1 MLTTTV
7 AGRTWDFS
15 HAIGKSAKVGN
26 GFTQP
31 TAVAVASGGVLYV
44 LSRGGRDSPAFGMG
58 RRIGKVTMDEEF
70 LGEFADEDFVW
81 PVDLA
86 LDSEGN
92 VYCSDEY
99 RNFVTIYDPDGRRL
113 GQWGVAGSEE
123 GQIRGSSGISFDAED
138 NLYVVD
144 SFNDRVQKFTKD
156 GQFLMGWGSS
166 GSGEGQFNRPWGI
179 TLDRNGDVY
188 VVDWGNNRVQKFMAD
203 GRYLMSFGT
212 SAEGAGD
219 LDHPADV
226 AVDSQGDVYVTDWGN
241 NRVQIYDPGGDILT
255 ALYGDASE
263 FSKWAKEMVE
273 ANPDVEKAY
282 RRVKDKS
289 LLARFDVARGIAID
303 DQDRIIITDSNLSR
317 LQVYVKVKDYLE
329 PQFNL

>member
-26 GFTQP
+26 GFTQL

-58 RRIGKVTMDEEF
+58 RRIGKLTMDEEF

-99 RNFVTIYDPDGRRL
+99 RNLVAVYDSDGKRL

-123 GQIRGSSGISFDAED
+123 GQIRGPSGIAFDAED

-156 GQFLMGWGSS
+156 GKFLMGWGSS
-166 GSGEGQFNRPWGI
+166 RQRRGPVQQALGDHPGPQWRRLCGGLGEHPGAEVHGRRTVPDEF
-179 TLDRNGDVY
+179 
-188 VVDWGNNRVQKFMAD
+188 
-203 GRYLMSFGT
+203 RYLERG
-212 SAEGAGD
+212 
-219 LDHPADV
+219 
-226 AVDSQGDVYVTDWGN
+226 WG
-241 NRVQIYDPGGDILT
+241 RPEPPRGRGRGQPG
-255 ALYGDASE
+255 
-263 FSKWAKEMVE
+263 
-273 ANPDVEKAY
+273 
-282 RRVKDKS
+282 RRLCDG
-289 LLARFDVARGIAID
+289 LGR
-303 DQDRIIITDSNLSR
+303 
-317 LQVYVKVKDYLE
+317 
-329 PQFNL
+329 